1 MSKKNRKKIFQTFF
15 FTGVLLAQNKKIYI
29 IVLWRFKPLES
40 LAASEQK
47 KIEKKFI
54 KLIFYW
60 RFNCAKKCGVLNP
73 LKALRRLS
81 KKNRKKIFQAFFF
94 TGVLLAQNK
103 KYIL

>member
-1 MSKKNRKKIFQTFF
+1 
-15 FTGVLLAQNKKIYI
+15 
-29 IVLWRFKPLES
+29 LWRFKPPKS

-47 KIEKKFI
+47 KEKKFI

-60 RFNCAKKCGVLNP
+60 RFNCAKKCGGLNP

-94 TGVLLAQNK
+94 IGKPFKGLK
-103 KYIL
+103 